1 MLLGIVSDT
10 HGYYDPELDEVLAP
24 CDLILHAGDVGGDG
38 SILDRL
44 AALAPVH
51 VVWGNVDGRYIRQ
64 RAAEHARF
72 RAGGLRIWMT
82 HIGGRPGRWAR
93 GIGTQLREERPDV
106 FVCGHSHIL
115 AVKRVPELDGML
127 YINPGAAGRQGFHTQ
142 RTCLRLRV
150 EEGKARE
157 VEVVHLG
164 EGVG

>member
-1 MLLGIVSDT
+1 MLLGLVSDT
-10 HGYYDPELDEVLAP
+10 HGYYDSELDEVLAP

-51 VVWGNVDGRYIRQ
+51 AVWGNVDGRYVRQ
-64 RAAEHARF
+64 RTGEHARF
-72 RAGGLRIWMT
+72 RADGLRVWMT
-82 HIGGRPGRWAR
+82 HIGGRPGRWAK
-93 GIGTQLREERPDV
+93 GIGPRLREEWPDV

-115 AVKRVPELDGML
+115 AVKRVPDLGGML
-127 YINPGAAGRQGFHTQ
+127 FLNPGAAGRQGFHTQ

-150 EEGKARE
+150 ESGRAKE

-164 EGVG
+164 EGAR